1 MKAATNQQYS
11 PEWIITGFAYH
22 DFDGFGRGAD
32 QSQMAH
38 AFGTG
43 VLPPSYEGSGATNY
57 FNWYWGPN
65 QGSYADGLSYVAQP
79 VYEMLHYAGPTLTA
93 ANVEKG
99 RFSAPAMGGAS
110 GGTTYFQTGFGKTV
124 KLPYDEHDALGT
136 DRNLAWWNPD
146 ITGGANAA
154 AAIIGKGKFMYL
166 DGGKRYAYG
175 EFPPKEPKF
184 FDESASVAS
193 IPLSSRYA
201 NGVVPAASPC
211 TGCPS
216 NGGTGTA

>member
-1 MKAATNQQYS
+1 MAPTSRKWPTPSA
-11 PEWIITGFAYH
+11 PESCHRRTK
-22 DFDGFGRGAD
+22 DRGPN
-32 QSQMAH
+32 S
-38 AFGTG
+38 
-43 VLPPSYEGSGATNY
+43 S

-65 QGSYADGLSYVAQP
+65 QGNSAEGLAYVAQP

-99 RFSAPAMGGAS
+99 RFSAPAIGGAS
-110 GGTTYFQTGFGKTV
+110 DGTTYFQTGFGKTV

-136 DRNLAWWNPD
+136 DRDLAWWNPD
-146 ITGGANAA
+146 ITGGTNAVA
-154 AAIIGKGKFMYL
+154 TLIGKGKFMYL

-175 EFPPKEPKF
+175 EFPTKEPKF
-184 FDESASVAS
+184 FDTSASAAS

-201 NGVVPAASPC
+201 NGVVPATSPC

-216 NGGTGTA
+216 NAATGSA